1 MSMGL
6 DFRTHFM
13 MIFNVVFLHM
23 HWSQGLKLGLGGE
36 TKEGLWEP
44 SLLTGILHIGGLLGL
59 SSPVM
64 T

>member
-1 MSMGL
+1 
-6 DFRTHFM
+6 
-13 MIFNVVFLHM
+13 M

-36 TKEGLWEP
+36 TEEGLWEP

-64 T
+64 SWALSLAVIPAGTNN